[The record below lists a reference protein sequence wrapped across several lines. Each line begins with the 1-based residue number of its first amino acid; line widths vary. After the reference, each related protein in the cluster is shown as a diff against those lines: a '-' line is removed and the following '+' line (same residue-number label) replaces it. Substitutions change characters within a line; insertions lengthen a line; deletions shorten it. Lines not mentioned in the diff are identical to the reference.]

1 MLTQL
6 CVVFCGFCSVAQSYP
21 TLYDPMD
28 CRMPGFPVLHYLL
41 EFNETHVHSIGDT
54 IQPSHSLLPL
64 SPPAFNL
71 TQHQGFFHWLV
82 LRIRWPKYWSFN
94 SSISPSKEYSGLTDL
109 ISFLSKGL
117 SKTLS
122 RTTVWKHQF
131 ISTQPSLWSN
141 SHPYTTTGKTIALTD
156 FCHQTLVFKYNELAN
171 QNCMKNWSI
180 EDLKNY

>member
-1 MLTQL
+1 
-6 CVVFCGFCSVAQSYP
+6 
-21 TLYDPMD
+21 MD
-28 CRMPGFPVLHYLL
+28 CSIIGLPVLHHLL
-41 EFNETHVHSIGDT
+41 ELAQTHVHSISDT

-131 ISTQPSLWSN
+131 LSTQPSLWSN